1 MWLARPVSDVM
12 SAPKL
17 LAIVVGSVMLLGGV
31 AAVSA
36 ADPGEMSAD
45 NAPVDDGVPSA
56 TADQAADA
64 DEQSAAEDT
73 QSEQDDDRADRA
85 GNTSVGPNDGL
96 PEQAPDHVSEIHES
110 IESFLDGTIGDLGE
124 ALQNALGGG
133 EQAVVGES
141 TDENDAPVDADSD
154 STDESDG
161 DVAEEATDDSAE
173 DEDADETS
181 ADEDTTDGDSA

>member
-1 MWLARPVSDVM
+1 MWLARPVSDAM

-36 ADPGEMSAD
+36 AGPGEMSAD
-45 NAPVDDGVPSA
+45 NAPVDDGVPSED
-56 TADQAADA
+56 ADQAADA
-64 DEQSAAEDT
+64 DEQSAAEDA
-73 QSEQDDDRADRA
+73 QSEQDGERADRA
-85 GNTSVGPNDGL
+85 GNTSVGPSDGL

-110 IESFLDGTIGDLGE
+110 IESFLDGTIADLGE

-133 EQAVVGES
+133 EQAADDES
-141 TDENDAPVDADSD
+141 TDENDAATDADGD
-154 STDESDG
+154 STDESDS
-161 DVAEEATDDSAE
+161 DVAEEAADDSAE
-173 DEDADETS
+173 NED